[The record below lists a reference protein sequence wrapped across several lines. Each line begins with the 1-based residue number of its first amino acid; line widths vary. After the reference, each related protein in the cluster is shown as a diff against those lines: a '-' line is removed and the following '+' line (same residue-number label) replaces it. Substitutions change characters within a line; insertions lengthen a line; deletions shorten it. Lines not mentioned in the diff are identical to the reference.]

1 MISQKDELTTD
12 TSNLLILGSGSAAR
26 RELLASIGLVPDII
40 EKPEI
45 DESLKPNESP
55 VSYVKRMAEEKASAI
70 LLKKQPYL
78 ITADTIVVAGSRVL
92 SKTSDENVAYD
103 YLRMLSGR
111 RHTVFTAFCVK
122 HNGILS
128 SKLVKTS
135 LKMRLLSTKEINDY
149 IACREWVGSAGAYRI
164 QGRAKTFIPFISGCF
179 SNVVGLPIP
188 KLVSV
193 LKGRGFYR
201 GVNEQRNN
209 N

>member
-1 MISQKDELTTD
+1 MILQKDELTTD
-12 TSNLLILGSGSAAR
+12 TNNLLILGSGSAAR
-26 RELLASIGLVPDII
+26 RELLVSIGLVPDTV

-45 DESLKPNESP
+45 DESSKPNESP
-55 VSYVKRMAEEKASAI
+55 VSYVKRMAEEKANAI

-92 SKTSDENVAYD
+92 LKTTDEKVAYR
-103 YLRMLSGR
+103 YLRILSGR

-128 SKLVKTS
+128 SKVVKTS
-135 LKMRLLSTKEINDY
+135 LKMRLLSAKEINDY

-164 QGRAKTFIPFISGCF
+164 QGRAKTFVPFISGCF
-179 SNVVGLPIP
+179 SNVIGLPIP

-201 GVNEQRNN
+201 GVNEQ
-209 N
+209 

>member
-1 MISQKDELTTD
+1 MISQKEELTTV
-12 TSNLLILGSGSAAR
+12 TNNLLILGSGSAAR
-26 RELLASIGLVPDII
+26 RELLVSIGIVPDII

-55 VSYVKRMAEEKASAI
+55 VSYVKRMAEEKANAI

-78 ITADTIVVAGSRVL
+78 LTADTIVVAGSRVL
-92 SKTSDENVAYD
+92 SKTSDEKVAHS

-111 RHTVFTAFCVK
+111 RHTVYTAFCVK

-135 LKMRLLSTKEINDY
+135 LKMRLLSAKEINDY
-149 IACREWVGSAGAYRI
+149 IACGEWVGSAGAYRI

-188 KLVSV
+188 KLVTV
-193 LKGRGFYR
+193 FKGRGFYR
-201 GVNEQRNN
+201 GVTKQ
-209 N
+209 

>member
-12 TSNLLILGSGSAAR
+12 ISNLLILGSGSSAR
-26 RELLASIGLVPDII
+26 RELLVSVGLAPDII

-45 DESLKPNESP
+45 DESLKPNETP
-55 VSYVKRMAEEKASAI
+55 VSYVKRMAEEKANAI
-70 LLKKQPYL
+70 LLKKQSYL

-92 SKTSDENVAYD
+92 SKTTDEKLAYS

-128 SKLVKTS
+128 SKIVKTS
-135 LKMRLLSTKEINDY
+135 LKMRVLSAKEINDY

-164 QGRAKTFIPFISGCF
+164 QGRAKSFIPFISGCF

-193 LKGRGFYR
+193 LNGRGYYR
-201 GVNEQRNN
+201 GVNEQ
-209 N
+209 

>member
-1 MISQKDELTTD
+1 MISQKEELTTV
-12 TSNLLILGSGSAAR
+12 TNNLLILGSGSAAR

-40 EKPEI
+40 KKPEI

-55 VSYVKRMAEEKASAI
+55 VSYVKRMAEEKANAI

-92 SKTSDENVAYD
+92 SKTSDEKVAYR

-128 SKLVKTS
+128 LKVVKTS
-135 LKMRLLSTKEINDY
+135 LKMRLLSAKEINDY
-149 IACREWVGSAGAYRI
+149 IACGEWVGSAGAYRI

-201 GVNEQRNN
+201 GADEQ
-209 N
+209 

>member
-12 TSNLLILGSGSAAR
+12 TSNLLILGSGSVAR
-26 RELLASIGLVPDII
+26 KELLVSIGLVPDII
-40 EKPEI
+40 KKPEI

-55 VSYVKRMAEEKASAI
+55 VRYVKRMAEEKANAI

-92 SKTSDENVAYD
+92 SKTTDEKVAYR
-103 YLRMLSGR
+103 YLRILSGR
-111 RHTVFTAFCVK
+111 RHSVFTAFCVK

-128 SKLVKTS
+128 SKVVKTS
-135 LKMRLLSTKEINDY
+135 LKMRLLSAKEINDY

-201 GVNEQRNN
+201 GVNEQ
-209 N
+209 

>member
-12 TSNLLILGSGSAAR
+12 TSNLLILGSASVAR
-26 RELLASIGLVPDII
+26 KELLTSIGLVPDII
-40 EKPEI
+40 KKPEI

-55 VSYVKRMAEEKASAI
+55 VRYVKRMAEEKANAI
-70 LLKKQPYL
+70 LLKKEPYL

-92 SKTSDENVAYD
+92 SKTTDEKVAYR
-103 YLRMLSGR
+103 YLRILSGR

-128 SKLVKTS
+128 TRVVKTS
-135 LKMRLLSTKEINDY
+135 LKMRLLSAKEINDY

-201 GVNEQRNN
+201 GVNEQ
-209 N
+209 

>member
-12 TSNLLILGSGSAAR
+12 TSNLLILGSGSVAR
-26 RELLASIGLVPDII
+26 KELLVSIGLVPDII
-40 EKPEI
+40 KKPEI

-55 VSYVKRMAEEKASAI
+55 VRYVKRMAEEKANAI

-92 SKTSDENVAYD
+92 SKTTDEKVAYR
-103 YLRMLSGR
+103 YLRILSGR
-111 RHTVFTAFCVK
+111 RHNVFTAFCVK

-128 SKLVKTS
+128 SKVVKTS
-135 LKMRLLSTKEINDY
+135 LKMRLLSAKEINDY

-201 GVNEQRNN
+201 GVNEK
-209 N
+209 